1 MTREALLLIH
11 PTFGVLA
18 AMAALWVLA
27 EVVRPDP
34 TGMWRVKTASLLVAV
49 LLVATWLAGGLWD
62 EFYFD
67 PERDFVE
74 KGSWAFFGNT
84 GMEMKEHLFPIIMLL
99 GLYLPV
105 VAFRGNLATERGNRV
120 IIGVASTLVVLSAL
134 AMEAAGAVLGLSVKV
149 GLLQAGG
156 SM

>member
-1 MTREALLLIH
+1 MTREVLLLIH

-34 TGMWRVKTASLLVAV
+34 NGLWRMKTASVLVAA

-62 EFYFD
+62 AAYFD
-67 PERDFVE
+67 AERDFVE

-99 GLYLPV
+99 GLYLPIAV
-105 VAFRGNLATERGNRV
+105 FHGSIATERGNRV
-120 IIGVASTLVVLSAL
+120 IVGVTSTLIVLSAL

-149 GLLQAGG
+149 GLLQTGG
-156 SM
+156 T